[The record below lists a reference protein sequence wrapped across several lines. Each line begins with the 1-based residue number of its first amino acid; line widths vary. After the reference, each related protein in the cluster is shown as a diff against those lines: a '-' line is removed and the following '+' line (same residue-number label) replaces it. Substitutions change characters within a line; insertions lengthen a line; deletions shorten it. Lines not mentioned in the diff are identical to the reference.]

1 MKQLY
6 EVIFYS
12 GEQPLPAY
20 YVIDQISCENIE
32 EELKNKIVHFTQAV
46 RKISNIGDDDISNHK
61 IHEALYIIREDGL
74 IPITNIG

>member
-46 RKISNIGDDDISNHK
+46 RKIFNIGDDISNYK
-61 IHEALYIIREDGL
+61 IHKALYIIREDGL